1 VPLPLSR
8 MTTTINERPKEH
20 ADVSLCHLRHS
31 PWGNARK
38 PAARFSPCS
47 SQDCVSGC
55 RCDAS
60 APADVALDFSEAI
73 EPKFS
78 AIEVEDAK
86 GARVDKG
93 DVHVVP
99 DNAKHLVVGLKPLEA
114 GTYTVT
120 WRVTSTDT
128 HKTSGSFSFGVTK

>member
-1 VPLPLSR
+1 MSRCAVFAIVLAAMLASPLPALA
-8 MTTTINERPKEH
+8 H
-20 ADVSLCHLRHS
+20 AHLKTAS
-31 PWGNARK
+31 
-38 PAARFSPCS
+38 PAA
-47 SQDCVSGC
+47 DATV
-55 RCDAS
+55 AS

-93 DVHVVP
+93 DVHVAP

-128 HKTSGSFSFGVTK
+128 HKTSGSFSFSVTK

>member
-1 VPLPLSR
+1 MSRCAIFAIVLAAMLASPLPALA
-8 MTTTINERPKEH
+8 H
-20 ADVSLCHLRHS
+20 AHLKTAS
-31 PWGNARK
+31 
-38 PAARFSPCS
+38 PAA
-47 SQDCVSGC
+47 DATV
-55 RCDAS
+55 AS

-93 DVHVVP
+93 DVHVAP

-128 HKTSGSFSFGVTK
+128 HKTSGSFSFSVTK

>member
-1 VPLPLSR
+1 MSRCAIFAIVLGAMLASPLPALA
-8 MTTTINERPKEH
+8 H
-20 ADVSLCHLRHS
+20 AHLKTAS
-31 PWGNARK
+31 
-38 PAARFSPCS
+38 PAA
-47 SQDCVSGC
+47 DATV
-55 RCDAS
+55 AS

-93 DVHVVP
+93 DVHVAP

-128 HKTSGSFSFGVTK
+128 HKTSGSFSFSVTK